1 MVKVGAIILA
11 AGMSTRMG
19 SQKLFANLCGKPLF
33 RYAVETVV
41 QSKLSPIVLIGGE
54 NVGKLK
60 RLTKDLPMVQVIAN
74 RNYSSGMASSLKRG
88 IAEVAGKVDGAV
100 IVLADQPLV
109 QVEVI
114 EQLIAHYKGARSRGI
129 QIVRPSYNGKA
140 GHPVLFDSQLF
151 AEFDQIDGDEGGRS
165 IVARKHKKLI
175 TVNFE
180 NGYWGEDV
188 DTPKDLAKL
197 QNYANEN

>member
-74 RNYSSGMASSLKRG
+74 RNYASGMASSLKRG